1 MTDPLLAYE
10 GAVVGYAAPVA
21 GPVSFA
27 VARGEAVGLW
37 GPNGCG
43 KTTLLN
49 ALCGSARLLGGR
61 IERASGLRV
70 ALQRQAP
77 LPAAGLPLTGR
88 DLLRLTGAAGA
99 LWPPGAAFGGRRLDR
114 LSGGQLQFAQVWA
127 CIAAP
132 VDLVLLDEPT
142 GNLDPAATRR
152 LEDALLQRRAGLGLL
167 LVSHERPFLER
178 VCTEIVDLAP

>member
-1 MTDPLLAYE
+1 MTDPLLAYV

-21 GPVSFA
+21 GPVSFG

-49 ALCGSARLLGGR
+49 ALCGHARLLGGR
-61 IERASGLRV
+61 IERAPGLRI

-77 LPAAGLPLTGR
+77 LPAAGLPLTGD
-88 DLLRLTGAAGA
+88 DLLRLTGAGGAG
-99 LWPPGAAFGGRRLDR
+99 WPRGAAFGRRRLDR
-114 LSGGQLQFAQVWA
+114 LSGGQLQLAQVWA

-132 VDLVLLDEPT
+132 VDLAALDEPT
-142 GNLDPAATRR
+142 SNLDPAATRW
-152 LEDALLQRRAGLGLL
+152 LVQALLERRPGLGML
-167 LVSHERPFLER
+167 LVSHDRAFLAQ
-178 VCTEIVDLAP
+178 VCTAIVDLAP